1 MTGAASGAL
10 AGLGAGLGL
19 WLVVARLA
27 ARRPSLDDRL
37 APYLR
42 PAGPARG
49 RARTTAAGRAGG
61 LGTLERLLAPVML
74 DAVRVVERLGSPA
87 ADVER
92 RLARAG
98 RAGTLDQHRA
108 AQVVAAAIGS
118 AGGLAGAL
126 LLVAGRGLHPVAA
139 LALVAG
145 GLATGLV
152 AHDVALT
159 ATVARRERRLLAE
172 LPTVA
177 ELLALAVAAGEGPL
191 GALERVGRTVRGELA
206 AEIRQALADTRAGVP
221 LATAL
226 EHLADRTGLAPL
238 ARFTEGIAVAV
249 ERGTP
254 LADVLRAQAADAR
267 EASRRAL
274 IETGGRRE
282 IAMMAPVVF
291 LVLPVTVVFAVFPG
305 LAALRIDL

>member
-1 MTGAASGAL
+1 MTPSALGAL
-10 AGLGAGLGL
+10 AGLGAGLGA

-37 APYLR
+37 GPYLR
-42 PAGPARG
+42 PVGGTGPSVPTPAGAPAPFR
-49 RARTTAAGRAGG
+49 
-61 LGTLERLLAPVML
+61 TLERLLAPVMR
-74 DAVRVVERLGSPA
+74 DAIRLVERVGSPS
-87 ADVER
+87 ADVEG

-98 RAGTLDQHRA
+98 RGGTLDQFRA
-108 AQVVAAAIGS
+108 TQVVACAIGA
-118 AGGLAGAL
+118 AGGLAVAL
-126 LLVAGRGLHPVAA
+126 MLVTGRGLHPVAA
-139 LALVAG
+139 LALVAAG
-145 GLATGLV
+145 VAAGLV

-159 ATVARRERRLLAE
+159 AAIARRERRLLAE

-191 GALERVGRTVRGELA
+191 GALERVGRTVQGELA
-206 AEIRQALADTRAGVP
+206 AEIRQVLAETRAGAP
-221 LATAL
+221 LAAAL

-274 IETGGRRE
+274 LETGGRRE

-291 LVLPVTVVFAVFPG
+291 LVLPVTVAFAVFPG

>member
-1 MTGAASGAL
+1 MTPVGLGAV
-10 AGLGAGLGL
+10 AGLGAGLGM
-19 WLVVARLA
+19 WLVVARLV
-27 ARRPSLDDRL
+27 ARRPSLDERL

-42 PAGPARG
+42 PAGHDSRSLPSVPVG
-49 RARTTAAGRAGG
+49 RSGPF
-61 LGTLERLLAPVML
+61 GTLERLLAPVMR
-74 DAVRVVERLGSPA
+74 DAVRVVERIGSPA
-87 ADVER
+87 SDVDR

-98 RAGTLDQHRA
+98 RAGTLEQFRE
-108 AQVVAAAIGS
+108 AQVVAAVVGA
-118 AGGLAGAL
+118 ATGLAVAL
-126 LLVAGRGLHPVAA
+126 LLVAARGLHPVAA

-145 GLATGLV
+145 GSATGLV

-159 ATVARRERRLLAE
+159 AAITRRERRLLAE

-177 ELLALAVAAGEGPL
+177 ELLALAVAAGEGPH
-191 GALERVGRTVRGELA
+191 GALERVGRTVQGELA
-206 AEIRQALADTRAGVP
+206 AEIRQALADTRAGAP
-221 LATAL
+221 LSTAL

-274 IETGGRRE
+274 METGGRRE

>member
-1 MTGAASGAL
+1 MTPTGLGAL
-10 AGLGAGLGL
+10 AGLGAGLGA
-19 WLVVARLA
+19 WLVAVRLS
-27 ARRPSLDDRL
+27 ARRPSLDERL

-42 PAGPARG
+42 PTGRNAASVRSEAPGGSGPF
-49 RARTTAAGRAGG
+49 
-61 LGTLERLLAPVML
+61 GTLERLLAPIMR
-74 DAVRVVERLGSPA
+74 DAVRLVERVGSPSS
-87 ADVER
+87 DVER

-98 RAGTLDQHRA
+98 RPGTLEQFRA
-108 AQVVAAAIGS
+108 AQVVAAVIGA
-118 AGGLAGAL
+118 AGGLTAAL
-126 LLVAGRGLHPVAA
+126 LLVAARGLHPIAG
-139 LALVAG
+139 LTLVAG
-145 GLATGLV
+145 GSAAGLV
-152 AHDVALT
+152 LHDLGLT
-159 ATVARRERRLLAE
+159 GVITRRERRLLAE

-191 GALERVGRTVRGELA
+191 GALERVGRTVQGELA
-206 AEIRQALADTRAGVP
+206 AEIRQALADTRAGVS
-221 LATAL
+221 LSTAL
-226 EHLADRTGLAPL
+226 ERLADRTGLAPL

-274 IETGGRRE
+274 METGGRRE

-291 LVLPVTVVFAVFPG
+291 LVLPVTVLFAVFPG

>member
-1 MTGAASGAL
+1 MTIAAAGAL
-10 AGLGAGLGL
+10 AGLGAGLGT

-42 PAGPARG
+42 PSGPRG
-49 RARTTAAGRAGG
+49 AYAHGAAAGRTTPF
-61 LGTLERLLAPVML
+61 GTLEHLLAPVMR
-74 DAVRVVERLGSPA
+74 DAVRLVERVGSPA
-87 ADVER
+87 SDVER

-98 RAGTLDQHRA
+98 RAGTLDEHRTG
-108 AQVVAAAIGS
+108 QVVAATVGS
-118 AGGLAGAL
+118 AGGLAVAL
-126 LLVAGRGLHPVAA
+126 LLVAGRGLHPLAA
-139 LALVAG
+139 LTLVVGAT
-145 GLATGLV
+145 ATGLV
-152 AHDVALT
+152 LHDAALT
-159 ATVARRERRLLAE
+159 VAIARRERRLLAE

-191 GALERVGRTVRGELA
+191 GALERVARTVRGELA
-206 AEIRQALADTRAGVP
+206 GEIGKAMADTRAGTP

-226 EHLADRTGLAPL
+226 ERLADRTGLAPL

-305 LAALRIDL
+305 LATLRIDL

>member
-1 MTGAASGAL
+1 MTAAASGAL
-10 AGLGAGLGL
+10 AGLGAGLGA
-19 WLVVARLA
+19 WLVVVRLA
-27 ARRPSLDDRL
+27 ARRPSLDARL

-42 PAGPARG
+42 PAGP
-49 RARTTAAGRAGG
+49 RAGASRAAAAPRPTPF
-61 LGTLERLLAPVML
+61 GTLERLLAPVMK
-74 DAVRVVERLGSPA
+74 DAVRLVERLGSPGS
-87 ADVER
+87 DVER

-108 AQVVAAAIGS
+108 AQVVAATVGS
-118 AGGLAGAL
+118 AAGLAAAL
-126 LLVAGRGLHPVAA
+126 LLVAGRGLHPLAAPTLVAA
-139 LALVAG
+139 GTAA
-145 GLATGLV
+145 GLV
-152 AHDVALT
+152 VHDAALT
-159 ATVARRERRLLAE
+159 ATIARRERRLLAE

-177 ELLALAVAAGEGPL
+177 ELLALAVTAGEGPL
-191 GALERVGRTVRGELA
+191 GALERVGAAVSGELA
-206 AEIRQALADTRAGVP
+206 GEIRQTLADVHAGTP

-226 EHLADRTGLAPL
+226 ERLADRTGLAPL

>member
-1 MTGAASGAL
+1 MSPVALGAL
-10 AGLGAGLGL
+10 AGLGAGLGA

-42 PAGPARG
+42 TAGPPS
-49 RARTTAAGRAGG
+49 RTPHAALDGVGPFA
-61 LGTLERLLAPVML
+61 TLERLLAPVMR
-74 DAVRVVERLGSPA
+74 DAVRLVERVGSPA
-87 ADVER
+87 SDVER

-98 RAGTLDQHRA
+98 RAGTLDQFRA
-108 AQVVAAAIGS
+108 AQVVTAVVGA
-118 AGGLAGAL
+118 AGGLTAAL

-139 LALVAG
+139 ITLVAG
-145 GLATGLV
+145 GTAAGLV
-152 AHDVALT
+152 GHDVALT
-159 ATVARRERRLLAE
+159 GAVARRERRLLAE

-177 ELLALAVAAGEGPL
+177 ELLSLAVAAGEGPL
-191 GALERVGRTVRGELA
+191 GALERVGRTVQGELA
-206 AEIRQALADTRAGVP
+206 AEIRQALADTRAGAP
-221 LATAL
+221 LSTAL
-226 EHLADRTGLAPL
+226 ERLADRTGLAPL

-254 LADVLRAQAADAR
+254 LADVLRAQSADAR

-274 IETGGRRE
+274 LETGGRRE

-305 LAALRIDL
+305 LATLQIDL

>member
-1 MTGAASGAL
+1 MTPAASGAL
-10 AGLGAGLGL
+10 IGLAAGLGL
-19 WLVVARLA
+19 WLVLAHLA
-27 ARRPSLDDRL
+27 ARRPTLDQRL

-42 PAGPARG
+42 PSGPGTRDGRRG
-49 RARTTAAGRAGG
+49 ATASATPLA
-61 LGTLERLLAPVML
+61 TIERLLAPVMR
-74 DAVRVVERLGSPA
+74 DAVRLVERIGSPA
-87 ADVER
+87 SDIER

-98 RAGTLDQHRA
+98 RAGTLDQFRA
-108 AQVVAAAIGS
+108 TQVVAATLGS
-118 AGGLAGAL
+118 AGGLALAL
-126 LLVAGRGLHPVAA
+126 LLIAGRGLNLLAA
-139 LALVAG
+139 LMLVAG
-145 GLATGLV
+145 GTAAGLV
-152 AHDVALT
+152 VHDVLLT
-159 ATVARRERRLLAE
+159 VATVRRERRLLAE

-191 GALERVGRTVRGELA
+191 GALERVGRTVQGELA
-206 AEIRQALADTRAGVP
+206 AEIREALADTRAGTP
-221 LATAL
+221 LSTAL

-238 ARFTEGIAVAV
+238 ARFTEGIAVAI

-291 LVLPVTVVFAVFPG
+291 LVLPITVVFAVFPG
-305 LAALRIDL
+305 LAALRIEL

>member
-1 MTGAASGAL
+1 MTAAASGAL
-10 AGLGAGLGL
+10 AGLGVGLGA
-19 WLVVARLA
+19 WLVIARLA
-27 ARRPSLDDRL
+27 ARRPSLEDRL

-42 PAGPARG
+42 PAGPRG
-49 RARTTAAGRAGG
+49 GAPRAASPRSASPF
-61 LGTLERLLAPVML
+61 GTLERLLAPVMA
-74 DAVRVVERLGSPA
+74 DAVRLVERVGSPA
-87 ADVER
+87 SDVER

-108 AQVVAAAIGS
+108 AQVVAASIGS
-118 AGGLAGAL
+118 AGGLAAAL
-126 LLVAGRGLHPVAA
+126 LLVAGRGLHPLAA

-145 GLATGLV
+145 GTAAGLV
-152 AHDVALT
+152 VHDGWLSVA
-159 ATVARRERRLLAE
+159 VARRERRLLAE

-177 ELLALAVAAGEGPL
+177 ELLALAVAAGEGPH
-191 GALERVGRTVRGELA
+191 GALERVSRTVRGELA
-206 AEIRQALADTRAGVP
+206 GEIRQALADTRAGTP
-221 LATAL
+221 LTTAL
-226 EHLADRTGLAPL
+226 ERLADRTGLAPL

-267 EASRRAL
+267 EASRRTL

>member
-1 MTGAASGAL
+1 MTPSALGAL
-10 AGLGAGLGL
+10 AGLGAGLGG

-27 ARRPSLDDRL
+27 ARRPSLDARL
-37 APYLR
+37 GPYLR
-42 PAGPARG
+42 PVGGRG
-49 RARTTAAGRAGG
+49 ATRVSAAGAPPPF
-61 LGTLERLLAPVML
+61 GTLERLLAPVMR
-74 DAVRVVERLGSPA
+74 DAVRLVERVSSPA

-98 RAGTLDQHRA
+98 RPGTLDQFRST
-108 AQVVAAAIGS
+108 QVVASVIGAA
-118 AGGLAGAL
+118 AGLAAAL
-126 LLVAGRGLHPVAA
+126 ALVAGRGLHPLAALTLVAA
-139 LALVAG
+139 CV
-145 GLATGLV
+145 ATGLV

-159 ATVARRERRLLAE
+159 TAIARRERRLLAE

-191 GALERVGRTVRGELA
+191 GALERVGRTMRGELA
-206 AEIRQALADTRAGVP
+206 GEIRQVLADTRAGVP

-254 LADVLRAQAADAR
+254 LADVLRSQAADAR

-274 IETGGRRE
+274 METGGRRE

-291 LVLPVTVVFAVFPG
+291 LVLPVTVLFAVFPG